1 MMKLNDFRIG
11 WRTLVQEPAYS
22 LVVILGLGVGL
33 AASMLLFGF
42 VQYSWQYN
50 ASVPDVDNVYV
61 VKHRANVDPR
71 APTYE
76 LAPLFLRL
84 VAQKTQ
90 GVALASAYLPS
101 RPNETGFTIHID
113 GKLSQLVSVTATPG
127 FAGLLGLQA
136 LHGNLDAALEN
147 PDSIVVTEASAVRLF
162 GEPDVVGRSVQAEG
176 KVARIGAVIR
186 NPAANTTI
194 PFEMLLGVNSVLM
207 DKNVRDE
214 MNTGNE
220 GWPAK
225 MLIRV
230 HPGASVADIT
240 AALQQAVDN
249 APQVQRLPADL
260 KQRLGQRKV
269 IDIAL
274 SPLRDAYF
282 DMNVEGNFIAG
293 TGDRANRAVV
303 AGLGAIAVL
312 IIALAAMNY
321 VNLAVVRVLRRQR
334 EMAMRKVLG
343 ASMRQ
348 VVLQLLAESLLVA
361 LVATGLGL
369 LLAWL
374 ALPLFSALVNRDL
387 DGILAPANIAAALG
401 LGVLLGVVTAIWP
414 AWIAVHVR
422 PGEALAGRAG
432 TESHRG
438 MQLRRAMTVVQ
449 VSTAMGFA
457 SVTLAVAWQT
467 EFAMRAHPGFD
478 AAPMLVIDLPFDAMN
493 SQDVARNML
502 TALSAHPAIAGYA
515 VSEDA
520 IGRKNGIYHRELK
533 RPEGGASSTEMKW
546 VGPGFF
552 EHYRIKPEA
561 GRLFNSRVD
570 KEDDPV
576 PLVINA
582 IAARELGFA
591 TPAAAV
597 GQTLVYPGGAEGKP
611 IHKRVVGIAPEIR
624 FYSLREKP
632 RAMGYELSTAS
643 TILSVRAAGTVP
655 EAERAIRAIWPKYF
669 PDAIL
674 EMHHA
679 SDVLAMNY
687 ADDAR
692 MAKLLAI
699 ATAIALAIAAFGT
712 YVLAAH
718 TVQRRAKEIVMR
730 KLHGARRRDIGALV
744 VREIGALTLVSAL
757 VGLPLAAIAIERYL
771 ASFVEHAPIGY
782 WTLAF
787 ALASTLVVAMLAV
800 ARQAWIAMRMLPAE
814 ALRV

>member
-1 MMKLNDFRIG
+1 MKLNDFRIG

-22 LVVILGLGVGL
+22 LVVILGLGIGL
-33 AASMLLFGF
+33 AASLLLFGF
-42 VQYSWQYN
+42 VHYSWQYN
-50 ASVPDVDNVYV
+50 AAVPDVDHVYI
-61 VKHRANVDPR
+61 VKHRANIDPR
-71 APTYE
+71 APSYE
-76 LAPLFLRL
+76 LAPLFLRA

-90 GVALASAYLPS
+90 GVAVAVAFMPS
-101 RPNETGFTIHID
+101 RPNETGFTVSIG
-113 GKLSQLVSVTATPG
+113 GKLSQLASVTATPG

-136 LHGNLDAALEN
+136 VHGNLDAALDK
-147 PDSIVVTEASAVRLF
+147 PDTIVVTEEAALRLF
-162 GEPDVVGRSVQAEG
+162 GDADAVGRLVQVEG
-176 KVARIGAVIR
+176 KAARVGAVIR
-186 NPAANTTI
+186 TPPANTTI

-225 MLIRV
+225 LLIRV
-230 HPGASVADIT
+230 HPGASLAEIT
-240 AALQQAVDN
+240 ASLQQAVDTS
-249 APQVQRLPADL
+249 PQVQKLPAEM

-269 IDIAL
+269 IDVAL

-282 DMNVEGNFIAG
+282 DVDVEGNFIAA
-293 TGDRANRAVV
+293 TGDRANRTVV

-312 IIALAAMNY
+312 ILALAAINY
-321 VNLAVVRVLRRQR
+321 VNLAAVRVLRRQR
-334 EMAMRKVLG
+334 EVAMRKVLG

-348 VVLQLLAESLLVA
+348 VVLQLLAESMLVA
-361 LVATGLGL
+361 MVATGLGL

-374 ALPLFSALVNRDL
+374 ALPMFSVLVNRDL
-387 DGILAPANIAAALG
+387 DGILASANLAAALG

-432 TESHRG
+432 TESRRG

-467 EFAMRAHPGFD
+467 DFAMKAHPGFD
-478 AAPMLVIDLPFDAMN
+478 PAPMLVIDLPFDALN
-493 SQDVARNML
+493 SQDVVRNML
-502 TALSAHPAIAGYA
+502 TAFSAHPAIAGYA

-520 IGRKNGIYHRELK
+520 VGRKNGIYHRELK
-533 RPEGGASSTEMKW
+533 RPEGGTSSTEMKW
-546 VGPGFF
+546 VSPGFF
-552 EHYRIKPEA
+552 EHYRITPEA
-561 GRLFNSRVD
+561 GRLFSSRTD
-570 KEDDPV
+570 REDDPV

-591 TPAAAV
+591 TPSAAL
-597 GQTLVYPGGAEGKP
+597 GQTLVYTRGQGKP
-611 IHKRVVGIAPEIR
+611 VYKRVVGIAPEVR

-632 RAMGYELSTAS
+632 RAMGYELSSAS
-643 TILSVRAAGTVP
+643 TILSVRAAATVP
-655 EAERAIRAIWPKYF
+655 EAERAIRDIWPKYF

-674 EMHHA
+674 KMHHA
-679 SDVLAMNY
+679 ADVLALNY

-692 MAKLLAI
+692 MAKLLAV
-699 ATAIALAIAAFGT
+699 ATSIALAIAAFGT

-730 KLHGARRRDIGALV
+730 KLHGARRRDIGKLV
-744 VREIGALTLVSAL
+744 VREIGSLTLVSAL
-757 VGLPLAAIAIERYL
+757 IGLPLAALAIERYL

-782 WTLAF
+782 WTIAF
-787 ALASTLVVAMLAV
+787 ALGSTLAVALLAV
-800 ARQAWIAMRMLPAE
+800 ARQAWIAMRMAPAD
-814 ALRV
+814 ALRA

>member
-1 MMKLNDFRIG
+1 MKLQDFRIG

-33 AASMLLFGF
+33 AASLLLFGF

-50 ASVPDVDNVYV
+50 ASVPDVDNVYI
-61 VKHRANVDPR
+61 VKHRSNTDPR
-71 APTYE
+71 GPSYE
-76 LAPLFLRL
+76 LAPLFLRP
-84 VAQKTQ
+84 VAQATQ
-90 GVALASAYLPS
+90 GVAVAAAFLPS
-101 RPNETGFTIHID
+101 RPNETGFTVSID

-136 LHGNLDAALEN
+136 VHGNLDAALDN
-147 PDSIVVTEASAVRLF
+147 PDTIVVTEDAAVRLF
-162 GEPDVVGRSVQAEG
+162 GAPDAVGRRVQVEG
-176 KVARIGAVIR
+176 KLARVGAVIR
-186 NPAANTTI
+186 TPAANTTI
-194 PFEMLLGVNSVLM
+194 PFEMLLGVNSVLI

-214 MNTGNE
+214 LNTGKE

-225 MLIRV
+225 LLIRV
-230 HPGASVADIT
+230 HPGASLADIT
-240 AALQQAVDN
+240 ASLQQAVDN
-249 APQVQRLPADL
+249 SPHTQKLPPEI

-282 DMNVEGNFIAG
+282 DVNVEGNFIAA
-293 TGDRANRAVV
+293 TGERANRVVV
-303 AGLGAIAVL
+303 AGLGVIAAL
-312 IIALAAMNY
+312 ILALAAINY
-321 VNLAVVRVLRRQR
+321 VNLAAVRVLRRQR
-334 EMAMRKVLG
+334 EIAMRKVLG

-348 VVLQLLAESLLVA
+348 VVLQLLAESMLVA

-374 ALPLFSALVNRDL
+374 ALPMFSELVNRDL
-387 DGILAPANIAAALG
+387 SGILAPANIAAALG

-422 PGEALAGRAG
+422 PSEALAGRAG
-432 TESHRG
+432 TESRRG
-438 MQLRRAMTVVQ
+438 MQLRRAMTVLQ
-449 VSTAMGFA
+449 VATAMGFA

-467 EFAMRAHPGFD
+467 EFAMKAHPGFD
-478 AAPMLVIDLPFDAMN
+478 PGPMLVIDLPFDALN

-502 TALSAHPAIAGYA
+502 TAFAAHPAIAGYA

-520 IGRKNGIYHRELK
+520 VGRKNGIYHRELK

-546 VGPGFF
+546 VSPGFF

-561 GRLFNSRVD
+561 GRLFNSSID

-582 IAARELGFA
+582 IAARELGYA
-591 TPAAAV
+591 TPSAAV
-597 GQTLVYPGGAEGKP
+597 GQTLTYSSGEGKP
-611 IHKRVVGIAPEIR
+611 VHKRVVGIAPEVR

-643 TILSVRAAGTVP
+643 TILSIRAARTV
-655 EAERAIRAIWPKYF
+655 EAAERAVREIWPKYF
-669 PDAIL
+669 PDAML
-674 EMHHA
+674 KMHHA
-679 SDVLAMNY
+679 ADVLALNY
-687 ADDAR
+687 AEDAR
-692 MAKLLAI
+692 MAKLLAV
-699 ATAIALAIAAFGT
+699 ATCIALAIAAFGT
-712 YVLAAH
+712 YVLASH
-718 TVQRRAKEIVMR
+718 TVQRRGREIVMR
-730 KLHGARRRDIGALV
+730 KLHGARRRDIGKLV

-757 VGLPLAAIAIERYL
+757 IALPLAAIAIERYL
-771 ASFVEHAPIGY
+771 ATFVEHAPIGY
-782 WTLAF
+782 WTMAF
-787 ALASTLVVAMLAV
+787 ALGSTLVVAMLAV
-800 ARQAWIAMRMLPAE
+800 ARQAWIAMRMVPAD